1 MVVWPVVRSSPLGGE
16 VGMFEVL
23 VVTVT
28 VVWSGVA
35 SYLIATRW

>member
-1 MVVWPVVRSSPLGGE
+1 MVVWPVVRPSPLGKRA
-16 VGMFEVL
+16 GMFEIL
-23 VVTVT
+23 VVTLT